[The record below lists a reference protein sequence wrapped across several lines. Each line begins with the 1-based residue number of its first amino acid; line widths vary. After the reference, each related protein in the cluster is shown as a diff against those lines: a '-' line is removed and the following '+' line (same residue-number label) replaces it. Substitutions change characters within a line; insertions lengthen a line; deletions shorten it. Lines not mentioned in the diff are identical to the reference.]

1 MLSSIVSRTGIRL
14 GLALTFAIGFT
25 AAAHAACL
33 GVSRS
38 INVTKFQPH
47 LGASPSGSIGLR
59 HKEVVLTFDDGPNR
73 GTTDRVL
80 AALRTECTKATFFVV
95 GGMVRNNPALLRQVK
110 SAGHTIAHHTHDH
123 ANLAKQSSA
132 AVRASILRGMG
143 AVDAALGRGKA
154 SRMFRYPYLARSSR
168 TDQVVRNLGLLP
180 VSAAIDSLD
189 WKGGDFVG
197 RTMSKLARK
206 GRGVILLHD
215 LKSGTASK
223 LPTLLRR
230 LRQGG
235 YKVVHLRGGRSRP
248 AKTDLVASLDETKA
262 KRGRG
267 LTLTVTPRKDRRRST
282 VTVAKAKSGGGFF
295 ARIKARRLARLAAR
309 KRAFGLSA
317 NPREKQGRVAKAA
330 GKRKTFLER
339 MRERRAA
346 RLERRRLKQ
355 EERGTLVAKAGEKR
369 PSFFERLRAR
379 RLERIKARD
388 GKRVET
394 QRVFALSLAT
404 LNPQVD
410 PLLAEAEL
418 AFLEA
423 NAMTDFDAVSE
434 LQKAIPNL
442 DEFDAEAL
450 LDDAREILNDNR

>member
-1 MLSSIVSRTGIRL
+1 
-14 GLALTFAIGFT
+14 
-25 AAAHAACL
+25 
-33 GVSRS
+33 
-38 INVTKFQPH
+38 
-47 LGASPSGSIGLR
+47 
-59 HKEVVLTFDDGPNR
+59 
-73 GTTDRVL
+73 
-80 AALRTECTKATFFVV
+80 
-95 GGMVRNNPALLRQVK
+95 
-110 SAGHTIAHHTHDH
+110 
-123 ANLAKQSSA
+123 
-132 AVRASILRGMG
+132 MG

-168 TDQVVRNLGLLP
+168 TDQVVRKLGLLP
-180 VSAAIDSLD
+180 LSAAVDSLD

-197 RTMSKLARK
+197 RTMSQLNRK

-215 LKSGTASK
+215 LKAGTASK

-235 YKVVHLRGGRSRP
+235 YKVVHLRGGRSRTSKP
-248 AKTDLVASLDETKA
+248 ELVASLDQKAA
-262 KRGRG
+262 KRAKG
-267 LTLTVTPRKDRRRST
+267 LTLTVTPRKEPRRST
-282 VTVAKAKSGGGFF
+282 VTLASAKSGGGFF

-309 KRAFGLSA
+309 
-317 NPREKQGRVAKAA
+317 EKTYALAARTEPSKAGVTKA
-330 GKRKTFLER
+330 GTKRKSFLER

-355 EERGTLVAKAGEKR
+355 AERETLMAKLDGKR
-369 PSFFERLRAR
+369 PSFFERIRAR
-379 RLERIKARD
+379 RAERLKARD
-388 GKRVET
+388 GKRIET

-442 DEFDAEAL
+442 DALDAEAL
-450 LDDAREILNDNR
+450 LDDAREILSDNR